1 MPQEKLVPV
10 DEDLYNE
17 LQDAYQDLEQDIIR
31 ATGLEYGTEGVDPS
45 VAEQVLL
52 TIDKVL
58 TAYVYYST
66 PEEEVT
72 KPLPSVVS
80 RKNKRKLVD
89 VSGTVKLTKGV

>member
-31 ATGLEYGTEGVDPS
+31 ATGLEYGNEGVDPS

-58 TAYVYYST
+58 TAYDYYST
-66 PEEEVT
+66 PEEEVM
-72 KPLPSVVS
+72 KPLPLIG
-80 RKNKRKLVD
+80 RKNTRKKLVD
-89 VSGTVKLTKGV
+89 VSGKVKV